1 MERKHIESY
10 SEMKSECQRE
20 KALIEAEQRR
30 LRQRLFPD
38 ATDGNW
44 GRGMVKNREI

>member
-1 MERKHIESY
+1 MQNHTDI
-10 SEMKSECQRE
+10 KSECQQE

-44 GRGMVKNREI
+44 GRGVMKNWEI